1 MDIVGQNWRVEYVD
15 VENFGSYH
23 YLLFFFPGL
32 KRFLCIPQLLRI
44 NWLANSHHYLE
55 GLLPDIRKVD

>member
-23 YLLFFFPGL
+23 YLLFFFSWV
-32 KRFLCIPQLLRI
+32 KAFFMHTAASQ
-44 NWLANSHHYLE
+44 NKLASQFTPLFGRSSARHTK
-55 GLLPDIRKVD
+55 G